1 MRLSHKRKL
10 LHKKGIPQRAWIGR
24 KNREFLRW
32 HAKVNFAAVNGV
44 HGNFKY
50 GKEGY
55 KSVRDNFFARAI
67 LRRKKRTGEIVFNVR
82 EMMLRG
88 LNRSIKNQFVE
99 LQLRNIGSPF
109 FSPAAASNLAAL
121 DPLKEPTR
129 LHDQIPVFK
138 NEVSQFDMPDEV
150 EGETLLSMFPPRE
163 QTYKPV
169 VVMGP
174 ARIRKTHMTHEAVLN
189 ERLVVSQTALAEKA
203 KEFGKE
209 GEDAMTGFSKAL
221 MQLGG
226 ALKGKLA
233 SIFKKN
239 RSL

>member
-32 HAKVNFAAVNGV
+32 NAKANFAAVNGV
-44 HGNFKY
+44 HGNFKC

-55 KSVRDNFFARAI
+55 KSVRDSFFARAI

-88 LNRSIKNQFVE
+88 LNSSIKNQFVE

-109 FSPAAASNLAAL
+109 FSPEAASNLAAL

-138 NEVSQFDMPDEV
+138 NEISQFDMPDEV
-150 EGETLLSMFPPRE
+150 EGEALLSMLPPRE
-163 QTYKPV
+163 QTCKPV
-169 VVMGP
+169 VVIGP
-174 ARIRKTHMTHEAVLN
+174 TRIRKTHMAHEAVLN

-209 GEDAMTGFSKAL
+209 GEDAMTGFSKVL
-221 MQLGG
+221 RKLGG
-226 ALKGKLA
+226 TIKGKMA
-233 SIFKKN
+233 SIFK
-239 RSL
+239 

>member
-24 KNREFLRW
+24 KNRGFLRW
-32 HAKVNFAAVNGV
+32 YAKRNFTGAMIG
-44 HGNFKY
+44 
-50 GKEGY
+50 
-55 KSVRDNFFARAI
+55 
-67 LRRKKRTGEIVFNVR
+67 RKKRTGEIVFNER
-82 EMMLRG
+82 GMFLRG
-88 LNRSIKNQFVE
+88 LNRSIEKQLVE
-99 LQLRNIGSPF
+99 VQLRNIEAPF
-109 FSPAAASNLAAL
+109 FSHTVIAPRWAAL

-129 LHDQIPVFK
+129 LDSSIPVFK

-150 EGETLLSMFPPRE
+150 EGEALLSMLPPRE

-169 VVMGP
+169 VMIGP
-174 ARIRKTHMTHEAVLN
+174 TRIRKTHMAHEAVLS

-226 ALKGKLA
+226 TIKGKLA

>member
-32 HAKVNFAAVNGV
+32 NAKVNFAAVNGV

-55 KSVRDNFFARAI
+55 KSVRGNFFARAI

-99 LQLRNIGSPF
+99 LQLRNVGSPF
-109 FSPAAASNLAAL
+109 FSPEAAANLAAI

-138 NEVSQFDMPDEV
+138 NEISQFDMPDEV
-150 EGETLLSMFPPRE
+150 EGETLLSMLPPRE

-174 ARIRKTHMTHEAVLN
+174 TRIRKTHMAHEAVLN
-189 ERLVVSQTALAEKA
+189 ERLVVSQAALAEKA

-226 ALKGKLA
+226 TIKGKLA

>member
-24 KNREFLRW
+24 KNREFLRR

-109 FSPAAASNLAAL
+109 FSPEAASNLAAL

-129 LHDQIPVFK
+129 LHYQIPVFK
-138 NEVSQFDMPDEV
+138 DEISQFDMPDEV
-150 EGETLLSMFPPRE
+150 EPLLSMLPPRE
-163 QTYKPV
+163 QTYKSV

-174 ARIRKTHMTHEAVLN
+174 TRIRKTHMAHEAVLN

-209 GEDAMTGFSKAL
+209 GEDTMTGFSKAL
-221 MQLGG
+221 MQLGCTI
-226 ALKGKLA
+226 KGKLS

>member
-24 KNREFLRW
+24 KNRELLRW
-32 HAKVNFAAVNGV
+32 NAKVNFAAVNGV
-44 HGNFKY
+44 HGNFKS
-50 GKEGY
+50 GWSGY
-55 KSVRDNFFARAI
+55 RSVWDGLFSRAI
-67 LRRKKRTGEIVFNVR
+67 WRRKKRTGEVVWNVR

-88 LNRSIKNQFVE
+88 LKRSSEKQSIEV
-99 LQLRNIGSPF
+99 QLRNIRSPF
-109 FSPAAASNLAAL
+109 FSYASAANLAAL
-121 DPLKEPTR
+121 DLIKKPTR
-129 LHDQIPVFK
+129 LPASIPVFK

-150 EGETLLSMFPPRE
+150 EGEALLSMLPPRE

-169 VVMGP
+169 VVIGP
-174 ARIRKTHMTHEAVLN
+174 TRIRKTHMAHEAVLN

-226 ALKGKLA
+226 TIKGKLA